1 MKRLLLIAL
10 CALVSVNAFG
20 QAKKP
25 TIMVV
30 PSNQWCIANGY
41 CDEVDL
47 YGTKT
52 QVANYEKALI
62 ENADLNSVIISFGNE
77 MADRGFP
84 LQDLAATIE
93 SIKLDEALNDSDI
106 AMSRA
111 DMILNRAKAD
121 IMLEVSWDVVETN
134 YDKYSVRYTLKGID
148 SYSRKQITGCDL
160 IGPESAF
167 VSPAKQLRQ
176 VLTDSFDSFCT
187 RLDKY
192 FADMGA
198 NGREVS
204 FTFLVKTSSAYDFST
219 EVGNEGYVLSDILEM
234 WFDENTV
241 SGRYTVPTASDTRWV
256 FEQVRIPLYDDR
268 GTAIDARRY
277 INTLVRKL
285 RSEYGVTPI
294 KIITLGLGS
303 CRIEIG

>member
-1 MKRLLLIAL
+1 MKRLLLVAL
-10 CALVSVNAFG
+10 CAMVSINAFG

-41 CDEVDL
+41 YDEVDV

-52 QVANYEKALI
+52 QVVNYEKAVLG
-62 ENADLNSVIISFGNE
+62 NADLNAVMIGFGNE

-84 LQDLAATIE
+84 LQDLASTIE
-93 SIKLDEALNDSDI
+93 AIKLDEALSEDL
-106 AMSRA
+106 AMSRT

-121 IMLEVSWDVVETN
+121 ITVEVSWDVVETSP
-134 YDKYSVRYTLKGID
+134 DKFSVRYNIKGVD

-160 IGPESAF
+160 IGPESGF
-167 VSPAKQLRQ
+167 VSPARQLKQ
-176 VLTDSFDSFCT
+176 VTTDAFDSFCT
-187 RLDKY
+187 RLDNY
-192 FADMGA
+192 FRDMGT

-204 FTFLVKTSSAYDFST
+204 YTFLIKNSSAYDFSS
-219 EVGNEGYVLSDILEM
+219 EVGTEGYLLSDIMEM
-234 WFDENTV
+234 WFDDNTV
-241 SGRYTVPTASDTRWV
+241 QGRYTVPTASDTRWV
-256 FEQVRIPLYDDR
+256 FEQVRIPLYDER

-294 KIITLGLGS
+294 KIVTLGLGS